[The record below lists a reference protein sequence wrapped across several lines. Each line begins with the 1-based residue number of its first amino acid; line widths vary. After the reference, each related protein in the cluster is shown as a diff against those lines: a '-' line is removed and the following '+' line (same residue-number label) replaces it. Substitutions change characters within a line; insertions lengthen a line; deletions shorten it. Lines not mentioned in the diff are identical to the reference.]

1 MLADARAAV
10 RNNASRRVIDRV
22 ISSMH
27 FDRQASSSQPVGQSS
42 GIELQ
47 AAYQG
52 YLTKCASY
60 QSPNL
65 KSDLQAILDQYKNLK
80 NGVTTSPDSLI
91 TPLLPVLIR

>member
-52 YLTKCASY
+52 YLTKRASY

-65 KSDLQAILDQYKNLK
+65 KSDLQAILDQNKNLK
-80 NGVTTSPDSLI
+80 KGVTTSPDSLI
-91 TPLLPVLIR
+91 AAPLPVLIR